1 MSSEVHKHTEK
12 SLKKNETLFDAEL
25 LSFQDA
31 VKVKNIK
38 TSKIKIDNFWTIGD
52 KSNDDQLQAV
62 IGICF
67 MLGSLF
73 LMGLYSYLF

>member
-1 MSSEVHKHTEK
+1 MSSEVHKYIEK

-38 TSKIKIDNFWTIGD
+38 TSKIKIDNFWTISD

>member
-1 MSSEVHKHTEK
+1 MSSEVHKYTEK

-38 TSKIKIDNFWTIGD
+38 TSKIKIDNFWTISD

>member
-1 MSSEVHKHTEK
+1 MSSEVHEHTEK
-12 SLKKNETLFDAEL
+12 SLKKNQTLFDAEL
-25 LSFQDA
+25 LSFQDE

-38 TSKIKIDNFWTIGD
+38 TSKIKIDNFWTISD